1 MDETERGVVGARA
14 IGCTITVSHADRDT
28 IYLASRA
35 GVQPRPPSND
45 SVGDD
50 DDDDDSD
57 SNDTDND
64 SDYNNTVSVGGGGEV
79 GSSRDG
85 TPWANATDDDYN
97 AVSVLSAGDGSP
109 WSNATVVTG
118 HVDASLVAAICSLA
132 SEVLPR
138 SEVRKSVSELL
149 TVSAQ
154 TGLPR
159 SAVAAEL
166 HARGDTHAA
175 ALCLAT
181 NKDGEVDGYGYGN
194 DGGNNDDDAAA
205 AGVSSGDD
213 DKENAAPAGL
223 FAGVVPTLVQLQR
236 RAESAGLV
244 SRRPRFPIED
254 LHSDDLREL
263 CKRHRLSFS
272 GSKHVLLARLEA
284 AGIKMAVAPL
294 DPRSKAPQPLSR
306 T

>member
-1 MDETERGVVGARA
+1 
-14 IGCTITVSHADRDT
+14 
-28 IYLASRA
+28 L
-35 GVQPRPPSND
+35 
-45 SVGDD
+45 GDD
-50 DDDDDSD
+50 DDDDDD
-57 SNDTDND
+57 SNSND
-64 SDYNNTVSVGGGGEV
+64 TVSVGGGGGV
-79 GSSRDG
+79 GGSRDG

-118 HVDASLVAAICSLA
+118 HVDASLIAAICSLA

-181 NKDGEVDGYGYGN
+181 NKDHEVDGYGI
-194 DGGNNDDDAAA
+194 DGGNDDAGAAAA
-205 AGVSSGDD
+205 AGVSSEDD
-213 DKENAAPAGL
+213 DKENAAAAGL

-294 DPRSKAPQPLSR
+294 DPRIKAPQPLSR